1 MESENYKNINDT
13 FTSLREQLH
22 QINKFS
28 NSLDFSPLIKAH
40 KDLQSTGIVA
50 GRMIEQ
56 IRIPLLEFNKSIKS
70 SIVLDAFNHLNTI
83 KTPLIDIQE
92 TFRLSDI
99 SGAITSINRLSNV
112 IHSSY
117 LKEFAELKSTLNQI
131 HLNLDLSGLKQTI
144 ESINSITL
152 PVVDLSKQIQ
162 SMNLSK
168 YNLDKLIPDTRYVF
182 GTIIASIDNMSS
194 FDISILTEKLNEMKF
209 EEIDVDNDGTV
220 NFRNELYSRE
230 EVQEIVNKA
239 INDSGLLFQ
248 QESENIDTLI
258 SEIQRNRQ
266 PLYQQILINLLCGVI
281 LFLATPILQSV
292 QESVSSI
299 MIENKTKIVK
309 LIKSEYQSLKLQ
321 VSEKNRYRL
330 VKTESMVVRITN
342 KKNSQSVGE
351 VYFGTVVKVLYKNKN
366 WSLIEY
372 ENENEQ
378 IVTGWVYTRYL
389 EKLNK

>member
-28 NSLDFSPLIKAH
+28 NNLDFSPLIKAH

-299 MIENKTKIVK
+299 MIENKIKIVK